1 MADTK
6 VLTAPL
12 ALIKVNGVT
21 VGKMKNIRI
30 TETFRRGRV
39 SGIGELTP
47 QELPAQEWNG
57 TLTCEF
63 YEVQFKS
70 TGLPDAVKRKA
81 PSLDAFVDN
90 VLLQEEGVDV
100 VIYKKIKDQVNPET
114 GLIQSVLKEHATVS
128 GCFIDREG
136 MDISEGQISGHQQDF
151 TYMTPILYSPSDID

>member
-1 MADTK
+1 MAEK

-47 QELPAQEWNG
+47 QEVPALEWNG
-57 TLTCEF
+57 TLTCQF
-63 YEVQFKS
+63 YEISFAE
-70 TGLPDAVKRKA
+70 TGIPEGIKRKA
-81 PSLDAFVDN
+81 PSLLDFVDN
-90 VLLQEEGVDV
+90 VLLQENGVDI
-100 VIYKKIKDQVNPET
+100 VIFKKIKDEVDPNT
-114 GLIQSVLKEHATVS
+114 GLIKGKLREHATVT

-136 MDISEGQISGHQQDF
+136 MDINESQISGHDQDF
-151 TYMTPILYSPSDID
+151 TYINPILYSV